1 MRKGRSSQFSV
12 AARLLVEA
20 NQVNVVDYF
29 SFDLSKIISLYII
42 LGIEKEWPLSVYI
55 SVFMK
60 EWNVWGIKNTYFGRI
75 Q

>member
-42 LGIEKEWPLSVYI
+42 LGIEKEWPLGVHIGVYER
-55 SVFMK
+55 M
-60 EWNVWGIKNTYFGRI
+60 ECLGY
-75 Q
+75 